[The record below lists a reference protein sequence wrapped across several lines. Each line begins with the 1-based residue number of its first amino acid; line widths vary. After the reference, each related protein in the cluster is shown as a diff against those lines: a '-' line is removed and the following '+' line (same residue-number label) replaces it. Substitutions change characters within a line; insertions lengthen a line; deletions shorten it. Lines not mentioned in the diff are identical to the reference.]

1 MREISKEWKDL
12 PDSGRKVFREIAEK
26 GIFV

>member
-12 PDSGRKVFREIAEK
+12 PDSRLKVFKEIAEK
-26 GIFV
+26 GIFE